1 MPRSSVMKSAIRVRV
16 ILDPRGLYPI
26 CCKGLMARLYVVLT
40 TITLF
45 CSAEA
50 TADDRSAADQ
60 LARMADAMRSLSY
73 EGTLVYLHDNRLETL
88 RIEHRIEEGRAHER
102 LFSLNGP
109 LRTVTRDQDGVTCEL
124 PNSHP
129 ISIHRRGLAQE
140 VLRSKSIDADVL
152 AAHYLVHP
160 LGVARVAGRQ
170 TDVVGIIPRD
180 NLRYGYRFYLD
191 SESGL
196 PLKSDL
202 MGEQAEPIEQ
212 IMFTSLELLST
223 ENASVTLAASSDEP
237 ARKRQPRGVQDSG
250 VWRFVELPPGFEL
263 VMYDQVGDGDGKP
276 VEHFVLSDGLASVS
290 VYVEGDEAEGLDGS
304 TRIGAVHAAGGRV
317 AGYQVTVVGEVP
329 EETVKDVLAGIR
341 PAAEGRP

>member
-1 MPRSSVMKSAIRVRV
+1 MKSAGRVLLISDR
-16 ILDPRGLYPI
+16 RGFHSLF
-26 CCKGLMARLYVVLT
+26 CNGMTARLYVILA

-45 CSAEA
+45 FSAKA
-50 TADDRSAADQ
+50 AADGETAAEQ

-73 EGTLVYLHDNRLETL
+73 EGTLVYLHDNRLEAL
-88 RIEHRIEEGRAHER
+88 RIEHRIEGGQAHER

-109 LRTVTRDQDGVTCEL
+109 LRTVTRDQDRVTCEL

-129 ISIHRRGLAQE
+129 ISVHRRGLAQE
-140 VLRSKSIDADVL
+140 VLRSKTIDVDLL
-152 AAHYLVHP
+152 ASHYLVHP
-160 LGVARVAGRQ
+160 LGAARVAGRQ

-202 MGEQAEPIEQ
+202 MGDEAEPIEQ
-212 IMFTSLELLST
+212 IMFTSLDLLSDET
-223 ENASVTLAASSDEP
+223 DAAPLPASRGGLAPSAQNKAVEES
-237 ARKRQPRGVQDSG
+237 AG
-250 VWRFVELPPGFEL
+250 VWHFVGLPPGFEL
-263 VMYDQVGDGDGKP
+263 VMHDQLRDGGGQP

-290 VYVEGDEAEGLDGS
+290 VYVEGDEAEGLDGA

-317 AGYQVTVVGEVP
+317 AGHQVTVVGEVP
-329 EETVKDVLAGIR
+329 EKTVGVVLSGIR
-341 PAAEGRP
+341 RADEDGP